1 MGIMK
6 NFLVFMDIVIV
17 RLVDISYCELFFY
30 VVVVVNLVVLL
41 YKFFLDFYFKEG
53 NQFFCFRAF
62 FRLFGCLRFFYLLE
76 EQIKVLFILDWI
88 IEFLVVEQL
97 LNFVVNSNIY
107 NIVIDRIRYGEVQF
121 YFYRRLVELLINYF

>member
-1 MGIMK
+1 MK

-53 NQFFCFRAF
+53 N
-62 FRLFGCLRFFYLLE
+62 
-76 EQIKVLFILDWI
+76 
-88 IEFLVVEQL
+88 
-97 LNFVVNSNIY
+97 
-107 NIVIDRIRYGEVQF
+107 
-121 YFYRRLVELLINYF
+121 